1 MTPLL
6 CYNTE
11 NNDQSGV
18 RELSES
24 SQAPSVPMQ
33 QISGTP
39 ACAGLALGPVRVI
52 TRGYSSLGRIVL
64 EPPRET
70 SLFKT
75 ALVLAKD
82 EIAKLSELASESD
95 KAIFTFQIEVL
106 NDHGLQDEVLGYI
119 QSGSGAA
126 AAMERAESL
135 YTAKIRSLPDE
146 YLSQRAGD
154 IQDACRRVVDILDG
168 RPRER
173 IVLDAPCVLIADE
186 LLPSDLLSVD
196 RSLLLGLVTSAGS
209 TQSHASIIARTFG
222 IPAVVMAGPA
232 VLNVPEGT
240 ICALDGGSGEVVLA
254 PDEPTYARYAH
265 RIHLA
270 KRRTLS
276 QERLRALPCVT
287 RDGVGISLL
296 ANCSGPEDIARAIE
310 LGAEGGGLL
319 RSEFLFLDGHL
330 PDEAQQLAF
339 YQNCIRAAAGR
350 PITIR
355 TLDIGADKEVAG
367 LTLDEANPALGLRGL
382 RFSLARP
389 ELFLTQ
395 LTALLKAGLTGPLK
409 VMFPMVASVEDFER
423 AMEMVEQARGI
434 LTERGEAFSD
444 EIAFGVMIETPAAA
458 LLSDELARRAAFF
471 SIGTNDLTQYVHA
484 VDRVNPAVAGYYTPA
499 SPAILRLMRTV
510 VENAA
515 QAQIPVSVC
524 GESAADPE
532 LALLYVKAGIRQLS
546 MSAPSILEVKERLM
560 EEFIV
565 FG

>member
-1 MTPLL
+1 MR
-6 CYNTE
+6 
-11 NNDQSGV
+11 G
-18 RELSES
+18 LSEATRTPA
-24 SQAPSVPMQ
+24 APLQ
-33 QISGTP
+33 QIRGTP

-52 TRGYSSLGRIVL
+52 TRRYSSLGRIVL

-70 SLFKT
+70 NLFKT

-126 AAMERAESL
+126 DAMERAESL

-173 IVLDAPCVLIADE
+173 ITIDAPCVLIADE
-186 LLPSDLLSVD
+186 LLPSDLISVD
-196 RSLLLGLVTSAGS
+196 HSLLLGLVTSAGS

-222 IPAVVMAGPA
+222 IPAVVMAGPE
-232 VLNVPEGT
+232 VLDVPEGT
-240 ICALDGGSGEVVLA
+240 ICALDGGTGEVVFS

-276 QERLRALPCVT
+276 QERLRAMPCLT
-287 RDGVGISLL
+287 RDGVGVSML

-310 LGAEGGGLL
+310 LGAEGVGLL
-319 RSEFLFLDGHL
+319 RSEFLFLDSQL
-330 PDEAQQLAF
+330 PDEAQQLSF

-395 LTALLKAGLTGPLK
+395 LAALLKAGLTGPLK
-409 VMFPMVASVEDFER
+409 VMFPMVASVEDFDR
-423 AMEMVEQARGI
+423 AMEMVEKARGM
-434 LTERGEAFSD
+434 LRERGEAFSD
-444 EIAFGVMIETPAAA
+444 KIEFGVMIETPAAA
-458 LLSDELARRAAFF
+458 LLSDELARRAEFF

-484 VDRVNPAVAGYYTPA
+484 VDRVNPAVSGYYTPA
-499 SPAILRLMRTV
+499 SPAILRLVRMV

-515 QAQIPVSVC
+515 RGGIPVSVC
-524 GESAADPE
+524 GESAADPD

-560 EEFIV
+560 DEIV
-565 FG
+565 VIG